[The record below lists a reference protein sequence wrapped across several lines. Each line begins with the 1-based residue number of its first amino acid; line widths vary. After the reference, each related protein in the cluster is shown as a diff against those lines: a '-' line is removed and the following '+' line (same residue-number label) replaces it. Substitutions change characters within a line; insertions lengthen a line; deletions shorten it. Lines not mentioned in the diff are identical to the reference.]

1 MSGAEEQLSGAGSMP
16 ASSAVRSA
24 ASSAAGSAAPGAVRA
39 GWFRAYGVGVVDV
52 PDHSPIPTEASDLRT
67 EPAGSAPEGR
77 GGVVY
82 LGQLPDGPITVL
94 TGPSAVLYRALVARV
109 ESPRARVARVAHGL
123 GVDPQS
129 VDAEAITEFAEEL
142 VAAGL
147 LTRND

>member
-1 MSGAEEQLSGAGSMP
+1 MAASSP
-16 ASSAVRSA
+16 ASGA
-24 ASSAAGSAAPGAVRA
+24 ASSATPSAARA

-52 PDHSPIPTEASDLRT
+52 PDDSPIPAEASDLRT
-67 EPAGSAPEGR
+67 EPAASDPEGR

-94 TGPSAVLYRALVARV
+94 TGPSAVLYRALVETV
-109 ESPRARVARVAHGL
+109 ESPRARVASVAHGL

-147 LTRND
+147 LIRND